1 MSKFEKK
8 FGKYAIPNLSLYL
21 IIAYIIGYM
30 IQILSPQVYGFLMFD
45 PYEIFHG
52 QIWRLVTWILMP
64 PETLGIF
71 TIIMLFLYYSLGR
84 GLEQTW
90 GTYRYNVYM
99 FSGLIFTVVGALILY
114 VVLLVLY
121 SVNMLPV
128 DIASE
133 MLSSGMISPGQFFG
147 WVIGMCVSTYY
158 INMSIFLAYAFTYP
172 EEQLMLYFII
182 PVRIKWFGYLYVAY
196 LVYDIIKAFKTGS
209 IVIGIII
216 TVLIFVSLLNFL
228 IYIVFGKNRARFNPK
243 QIKRRQQYKQSI
255 KRAAPTIK
263 YENGA
268 RHKCAVCGR
277 TELDDPNLTF
287 RYCSKC
293 SGNKEYCQDHL
304 FTHEHH

>member
-21 IIAYIIGYM
+21 IIAYVIGYA
-30 IQILSPQVYGFLMFD
+30 IQLMSPEMYQFLNFD
-45 PYEIFHG
+45 PYMIFHG
-52 QIWRLVTWILMP
+52 QVWRVLTWILIP
-64 PETLGIF
+64 PKELGLFAIV
-71 TIIMLFLYYSLGR
+71 MLVLYYQLGR
-84 GLEQTW
+84 GLEHTW
-90 GTYRYNVYM
+90 GTYRYNIYM
-99 FSGLIFTVVGALILY
+99 LSGLFFTVVGALMLY

-121 SVNMLPV
+121 NANVFPADLV
-128 DIASE
+128 SE
-133 MLSSGMISPGQFFG
+133 MLAYGLISPGQFFG
-147 WVIGMCVSTYY
+147 MIIGTYVSTYY
-158 INMSIFLAYAFTYP
+158 INMSIFLAYAITYP
-172 EEQLMLYFII
+172 EEQLMLYFLV
-182 PVRIKWFGYLYVAY
+182 PVRIKWFGYLYSAY
-196 LVYDIIKAFKTGS
+196 LIYAIISAFKSGS
-209 IVIGIII
+209 VVVGIIT

-228 IYIVFGKNRARFNPK
+228 IYMILGKNRARFNPK
-243 QIKRRQQYKQSI
+243 QVKRRKQYKQSVRQA
-255 KRAAPTIK
+255 KPKT

>member
-1 MSKFEKK
+1 MTKFEKK

-21 IIAYIIGYM
+21 IIAYVIGYV
-30 IQILSPQVYGFLMFD
+30 IELAAPQMYYYLQFD
-45 PYEIFHG
+45 PYMIFHG
-52 QIWRLVTWILMP
+52 QIWRIVTWILVP

-99 FSGLIFTVVGALILY
+99 FSGLIFTVLGALILY

-121 SVNMLPV
+121 SANILPHE
-128 DIASE
+128 ISSE
-133 MLSSGMISPGQFFG
+133 ILSLGIISPGQYFG
-147 WVIGMCVSTYY
+147 MIIGVCVSTYY

-182 PVRIKWFGYLYVAY
+182 PVRIKWFGYLYVVY
-196 LVYDIIKAFKTGS
+196 LIYDVIKAFKSGS
-209 IVIGIII
+209 IVIGII
-216 TVLIFVSLLNFL
+216 TAVLIFVSLLNFL
-228 IYIVFGKNRARFNPK
+228 IYVVFGKNRARFSPK
-243 QIKRRQQYKQSI
+243 QAKRRHQYKQSV
-255 KRAAPTIK
+255 KQAKPAT

-293 SGNKEYCQDHL
+293 SGNKEYCQEHL
-304 FTHEHH
+304 FTHEHR